1 MFHDKSTPRDSA
13 GCTGQPERHGE
24 EVAAADP
31 ADAGFTLHRPQV
43 DVLIESEAGL
53 EQDAH
58 FQDAGL
64 DVGMADGAQEHST
77 SFSRAKVGPK
87 SA

>member
-53 EQDAH
+53 EQEKWIESSRMRA
-58 FQDAGL
+58 
-64 DVGMADGAQEHST
+64 VMT
-77 SFSRAKVGPK
+77 SRSSRKGQICGSNVLGTG
-87 SA
+87 